1 MRRVAWVVTGLMATA
16 APMAMAAAQEAPASA
31 PATAQ
36 EETPPAPDAGG
47 DAGEELEGEEVVV
60 TGQLR
65 GAVPGDVK
73 PEVMLGAADIR
84 AYGASNVS
92 ELIEQLAPQLGSSAG
107 RGGEQP
113 VILLSGRRSSLQEV
127 ARLPSEAIERVD
139 ILPEEAALRFGYS
152 ATQKVLNIVL
162 RPRFQAVTA
171 EIQGRVPTAG
181 GNAQTET
188 DLNITKITR
197 NGRIEFD
204 MQLDTRSGILE
215 SERGVT
221 RAPTRLFDT
230 RGNITG
236 IDGGEIDPALSAAAG
251 TIVTVAGVPD
261 AAASGPLGL
270 GAFAA
275 NANSANVT
283 DLSRYRTL
291 INPQRNIEIGG
302 RYSRTLSPTV
312 RATANVQLTARQ
324 SEALL
329 GLPTA
334 TLRLPAGN
342 PFSPFSQDVQVMRYL
357 DELAPL
363 SRREDGQ
370 TLQTGFTINGD
381 QSPWSARWGW
391 SVTGGYDRSWSD
403 TVTSTGVYADAAQSA
418 LNAGDP
424 GFNPFAPIPLRLLSV
439 RPSDTASSQSS
450 LARIDALT
458 NGPLFK
464 LPAGDVTTSIR
475 IAGTT
480 RDLSSQSFRSDVF
493 RETEISRDTASV
505 RGNINLPIASRN
517 RAVLGAIGDLSVF
530 ANAEVEEVSDFGRL
544 TTTGYGLN
552 WRPLTQVTFIAN
564 WTSDSNAPSPEQLG
578 DPVISTPNV
587 PVFDYVRGESVDVTR
602 ITGGNPLLRADRRD
616 VMRLG
621 TYIRP
626 FSETDLTIRANYTE
640 QTYRSRAQNFP
651 ALTAE
656 VQAAFPSRFVRDG
669 EGRLLSV
676 DARPINSGR
685 GEQRSL
691 NWGVSLGLPLPSPNA
706 KRRQAEMA
714 RFREA
719 MAESRRTGEPLPPE
733 FSARM
738 DDFRRLR
745 QQESILGGG
754 QRGQGRQQ
762 GQGEQQGQRQGQNQG
777 PGSRE
782 PGQGP
787 GRFAGAGGGGGR
799 GGFGGGRRG
808 GGGGNQLRFD
818 IQHDWLIE
826 DQSEIAPGIVISRL
840 TGDSGDPTPAHRV
853 RGSVNVRYDWLRA
866 NLRGTWASGS
876 RTSSGLAGN
885 ATVLDFG
892 SLTTFNFEAGVRPAE
907 YMDAGLKHP
916 WLRGVQVELQVI
928 NIFDARQRVV
938 DQNGVTPAAYLP
950 NLRDRTG
957 RVVQLSLRKQ
967 FF

>member
-1 MRRVAWVVTGLMATA
+1 MRGVAWAMTGLMVTA
-16 APMAMAAAQEAPASA
+16 APTAMAAAQQAPAPA
-31 PATAQ
+31 PAATAQ
-36 EETPPAPDAGG
+36 EETPATPASGG

-84 AYGASNVS
+84 AYGASNIS

-139 ILPEEAALRFGYS
+139 ILPEEAALRYGYS

-181 GNAQTET
+181 GNAQTEA

-197 NGRIEFD
+197 DGRIEFD

-236 IDGGEIDPALSAAAG
+236 ITGGEIDPALSAAAG

-261 AAASGPLGL
+261 AAAGGPQGL

-283 DLSRYRTL
+283 DLSPYRTL

-342 PFSPFSQDVQVMRYL
+342 PFSPFSQDVQVLRYL
-357 DELAPL
+357 NELAPL
-363 SRREDGQ
+363 SRLEDGQ

-381 QSPWSARWGW
+381 QSPWSAKWGW

-403 TVTSTGVYADAAQSA
+403 TVTSTGVSVDAAQGA

-424 GFNPFAPIPLRLLSV
+424 SFNPFAPIPLRLLSV

-480 RDLSSQSFRSDVF
+480 RDLSSQSFRSGVF

-517 RAVLGAIGDLSVF
+517 RAVLSAIGDLSIF

-564 WTSDSNAPSPEQLG
+564 WTNDSNAPSPEQLG

-587 PVFDYVRGESVDVTR
+587 AVFDYVRGESVDVTR
-602 ITGGNPLLRADRRD
+602 ITGGNPLLRADRRN

-626 FSETDLTIRANYTE
+626 FAETDLTIRANYTE
-640 QTYRSRAQNFP
+640 QTYRSRAQSFP

-656 VQAAFPSRFVRDG
+656 VQAAFPGRFVRDG

-691 NWGVSLGLPLPSPNA
+691 NWGISLGLPLPSPNA

-738 DDFRRLR
+738 EEFRRLR
-745 QQESILGGG
+745 QQESVFGGSQRGPGG
-754 QRGQGRQQ
+754 QDGQQVR
-762 GQGEQQGQRQGQNQG
+762 RQGQEQG
-777 PGSRE
+777 PP
-782 PGQGP
+782 PGADMGQRAVRFGGP
-787 GRFAGAGGGGGR
+787 GGPGGGGR
-799 GGFGGGRRG
+799 GGFGGRR

-928 NIFDARQRVV
+928 NIFDSRQRVV

-967 FF
+967 LF